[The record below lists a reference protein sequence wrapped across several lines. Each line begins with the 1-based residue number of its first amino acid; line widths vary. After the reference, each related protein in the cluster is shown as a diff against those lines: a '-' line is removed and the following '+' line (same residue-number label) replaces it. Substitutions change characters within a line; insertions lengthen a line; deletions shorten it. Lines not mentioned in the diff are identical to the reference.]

1 MRLINY
7 LTESNKQAKD
17 ILNDIFKGKL
27 SQELIKTR
35 NDNELLHK
43 LDDAFSK
50 YNISFEHGQQTKL
63 PGNSLILYAQIT
75 SDGDLII
82 FLKKKGVL
90 KYLQDK
96 INDDNFNDIKKNVFF
111 RELYL
116 LLVHELIHVRQF
128 EKNPGLFK
136 NIPDENNMREYLSD
150 KDEIDA
156 YAAQAVEEV
165 RMFGKSKVIT
175 MYLIIFD
182 KNDPII
188 DKLLKRINYYEE
200 HS

>member
-17 ILNDIFKGKL
+17 ILNDVFKGKL
-27 SQELIKTR
+27 FQELIKTR
-35 NDNELLHK
+35 NDSELLHK

-90 KYLQDK
+90 KYLQDQ
-96 INDDNFNDIKKNVFF
+96 INDDTFNDIKKNIFF

-116 LLVHELIHVRQF
+116 SLVHELIHVRQF
-128 EKNPGLFK
+128 EKNPNLFK
-136 NIPDENNMREYLSD
+136 NIPKVNDMKEYLSD

-175 MYLIIFD
+175 MYLTIFD

>member
-7 LTESNKQAKD
+7 LTESNKQAKG
-17 ILNDIFKGKL
+17 ILNIIFKSNL
-27 SQELIKTR
+27 SQELLKIKS
-35 NDNELLHK
+35 DNELLHT
-43 LDDAFSK
+43 LDYAFATHD
-50 YNISFEHGQQTKL
+50 ISFEHGQQTKVA
-63 PGNSLILYAQIT
+63 GNSLILYAQIT
-75 SDGDLII
+75 SDGDLVI

-96 INDDNFNDIKKNVFF
+96 IKDNTFNDIKKNVFF

-128 EKNPGLFK
+128 EKNPDLFK
-136 NIPDENNMREYLSD
+136 NIPKVNDMKEYLSD

-156 YAAQAVEEV
+156 YSAQAVEEV

-175 MYLIIFD
+175 MYLTIFD
-182 KNDPII
+182 KDDPII

>member
-1 MRLINY
+1 MRLVNY
-7 LTESNKQAKD
+7 LTESNKQAKG
-17 ILNDIFKGKL
+17 ILNSIFKSNL
-27 SQELIKTR
+27 SQELLKIKS
-35 NDNELLHK
+35 DNELLHV
-43 LDDAFSK
+43 LDYAFATHD
-50 YNISFEHGQQTKL
+50 ISFEHVQQKKL
-63 PGNSLILYAQIT
+63 AGNSLILYAQIT

-96 INDDNFNDIKKNVFF
+96 IKDNTFNDIKKNVFF

-128 EKNPGLFK
+128 EKNPDLFK
-136 NIPDENNMREYLSD
+136 NIPKVNDMREYLSD

-156 YAAQAVEEV
+156 YSAQAVEEV

-175 MYLIIFD
+175 MYLTIFD
-182 KNDPII
+182 KDDPII